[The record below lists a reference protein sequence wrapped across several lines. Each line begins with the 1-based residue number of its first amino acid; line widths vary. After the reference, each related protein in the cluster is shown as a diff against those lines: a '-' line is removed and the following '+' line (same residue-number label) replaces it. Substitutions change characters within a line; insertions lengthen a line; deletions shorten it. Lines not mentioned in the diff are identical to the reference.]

1 VPQTRFEWDEAKNE
15 ANQRKHGVSFEQA
28 VLAFN
33 DPAVVSYKDRVE
45 GGEER
50 WKTLGMVEGLLLL
63 LLVAHTVNHADS
75 EEEVIRIISAREP
88 SRAERR
94 LYEEENS

>member
-1 VPQTRFEWDEAKNE
+1 VPQTRFEWDKAKNE
-15 ANQRKHGVSFEQA
+15 SNQRKHGVRFEVA
-28 VLAFN
+28 VTAFN
-33 DPAVVSYKDRVE
+33 DPAVVSYKDRFE

-63 LLVAHTVNHADS
+63 LVAHTVNNEDA
-75 EEEVIRIISAREP
+75 EEEVIRIISARQA

-94 LYEEENS
+94 LYEEENG

>member
-15 ANQRKHGVSFEQA
+15 ANQRKHGVRFEVA
-28 VLAFN
+28 VTAFS
-33 DPAVVSYKDRVE
+33 DPSVVSYKDRFE
-45 GGEER
+45 DGEER

-63 LLVAHTVNHADS
+63 LVAHTVNNEEP
-75 EEEVIRIISAREP
+75 EEEIIRIISARQA

-94 LYEEENS
+94 RYEEENG

>member
-15 ANQRKHGVSFEQA
+15 ANQRKHGVRFEQA
-28 VLAFN
+28 VQAFG
-33 DPAVVSYKDRVE
+33 DPAGISFKDRYE

-50 WKTLGMVEGLLLL
+50 WKTLGIVDDLLLL
-63 LLVAHTVNHADS
+63 LLVAHTVNHQDP
-75 EEEVIRIISAREP
+75 EEEVIRIISAREA

-94 LYEEENS
+94 LYEKENG